1 MKKLFTIYFLLLSIS
16 ASFAQGAQLDMEKFD
31 AKPYHPK
38 PQSLIKNAS
47 NNGTRGSKKERF
59 ALSHT
64 LFSRGV
70 VDQSNGTLSQ
80 YYIER
85 HKLNTNFPTDS
96 SNSLRWIVTTYDKLS
111 TGFSNGGI
119 VFPFNYNLQKSWLML
134 DSFNFDC
141 IYSKPNAVRPDT
153 LIFTFFDR
161 SKQNTPI
168 GMLDKVNPVPDSAVL
183 KRDTMIFTTAPA
195 KSANV
200 FGGSGSTFTRPLNI
214 QLDKGKTFGVL
225 IQFYGDATSNFMLP
239 PIYMVKKSCEGNGTA
254 INSYY
259 ESTSVFLNDNR
270 PNATPSPID
279 YSNVYTNQQTFLGYN
294 VPDCGRLFIQNF
306 PIDIFVTDSV
316 ELSCSVLPNQHPLTA
331 FTTLQ
336 EETEKQCNGD
346 NIELRSCIGGEL
358 STNLTYKWSSAGGA
372 IDDITKDIPNYTQDN
387 ASRVVSLTVFD
398 GADSATCSETV
409 VSRGIK
415 ADLGSDK
422 VVACGTL
429 STLTANATGT
439 TSNSTNKYAWSG
451 ALAGKTTRVV
461 GSVDVGVYTVTVT
474 NTFNCASTATVKITN
489 PGVTNVLDFDSK
501 VSFCKDQFNTLTNNS
516 TVKTGFNF
524 IWSFPG
530 GADSLNVNGKLKFTT
545 AGSIPVTL
553 EGYDA
558 SGCKALPVTKNVIVK
573 VCTGISTIGEGAVMN
588 VYPVPTKGD
597 VNVDINGLTKDATLT
612 ITNVVGKVIESRNI
626 KGLSSVSETIS
637 IANNPNGVYF
647 LKLTTGGES
656 TVQKIVLEK

>member
-1 MKKLFTIYFLLLSIS
+1 MKKLFTIYFLILSIS

-38 PQSLIKNAS
+38 PQSLVKNVS
-47 NNGTRGSKKERF
+47 SNGTRGSKKERF

-64 LFSRGV
+64 NFSRGV

-96 SNSLRWIVTTYDKLS
+96 SNSLRWIVMTFDKLS
-111 TGFSNGGI
+111 VGFSNGGV
-119 VFPFNYNLQKSWLML
+119 VFPFNYNVQKSWLYL

-141 IYSKPNAVRPDT
+141 IYAKPNAARPDT

-161 SKQNTPI
+161 SKQNTPL
-168 GMLDKVNPVPDSAVL
+168 GMLDKFKPVPDSAVL

-195 KSANV
+195 KQSQLY
-200 FGGSGSTFTRPLNI
+200 GGNGSTFTRPLNI
-214 QLDKGKTFGVL
+214 QLAKGNTFGILV
-225 IQFYGDATSNFMLP
+225 QFYGDVSSSFIVP

-259 ESTSVFLNDNR
+259 ESTSVYLNDNR
-270 PNATPSPID
+270 PNQTPSPVD

-306 PIDIFVTDSV
+306 PIDVYVTDSV
-316 ELSCSVLPNQHPLTA
+316 ELSCTVIPNQHPLTA
-331 FTTLQ
+331 FNSLQ

-358 STNLTYKWSSAGGA
+358 NTNITYKWSSTGGA
-372 IDDITKDIPNYTQDN
+372 IDDKTKDIPNYTQDQL
-387 ASRVVSLTVFD
+387 SRVVSLTVYD
-398 GADSATCSETV
+398 GADSATCSENV
-409 VSRGIK
+409 VSKGIK
-415 ADLGSDK
+415 TDLGTDK
-422 VVACGTL
+422 DIDCGTTV
-429 STLTANATGT
+429 TLAATSTGT
-439 TSNSTNKYAWSG
+439 SSNSTNKYAWSG
-451 ALAGKTTRVV
+451 ALFGKTTRVV
-461 GSVDVGVYTVTVT
+461 DNVDVGVYTVTVT
-474 NTFNCASTATVKITN
+474 NAFNCAATATIKLTN
-489 PGVTNVLDFDSK
+489 KGVTNVLDFDSK
-501 VSFCKDQFNTLTNNS
+501 VNYCKDQINTLVNNS

-524 IWSFPG
+524 IWTFPG
-530 GADSLNVNGKLKFTT
+530 GSDSVNENGKLKFTT
-545 AGSIPVTL
+545 AGSVPVTL
-553 EGYDA
+553 QAYDA
-558 SGCKALPVTKNVIVK
+558 AGCKALPVTKNVIVK
-573 VCTGISTIGEGAVMN
+573 VCTGISTIGEGAIMN

-597 VNVDINGLTKDATLT
+597 VNVEINGLTKDATLT
-612 ITNVVGKVIESRNI
+612 ITNVVGEVIESRNI
-626 KGLSSVSETIS
+626 KGLSSVSEMIS